1 MRRILDLPFL
11 VILMGIGALA
21 MLLPAA
27 HALTLRDLHVA
38 RSFFYGSVLLLL
50 LTAMIGIATANFHPR
65 NAARSHLTAV
75 AAAYLVLPVLLAI
88 PFHQALRD
96 TSFLNAWFEMV
107 SSFTTTG
114 ATLYEDPGRLSA
126 SMHLWRALVGWLGG
140 FFVLLSAIAI
150 LAPLNLGG
158 FEVVSGGAVG
168 RSTYGTSQITRIADP
183 SERVTRYALA
193 IFPVYGGL
201 TLLLWVLLLM
211 AGDSGLV
218 ALCHAMSTLSTSG
231 ISPGTGVANSPSGVL
246 GEVLIFVF
254 LFFAISRRAFYGNA
268 LSTTPMPIRRDPE
281 VQMALICLAV
291 LPLVQFLQHWTGTY
305 EKGTL
310 ASALQGAQALWG
322 SVFTTLSFLT
332 TTGFVSQDWGESR
345 NWAGP
350 GSSGLILLGLALIGG
365 GVATTAGGVKLLRV
379 FALYKLG
386 QRELERLI
394 HPSSVGGDGPAA
406 RRLRGEGAYVAWIFF
421 MLFAMSIAI
430 VMAALTLTGLA
441 FEPAMVFTIAALST
455 TGPLAAVA
463 TETPL
468 TYDMLGPAAKII
480 VAAAMVLGR
489 LETLAIL
496 ALLTPESWRR

>member
-1 MRRILDLPFL
+1 M
-11 VILMGIGALA
+11 
-21 MLLPAA
+21 
-27 HALTLRDLHVA
+27 
-38 RSFFYGSVLLLL
+38 
-50 LTAMIGIATANFHPR
+50 
-65 NAARSHLTAV
+65 
-75 AAAYLVLPVLLAI
+75 
-88 PFHQALRD
+88 
-96 TSFLNAWFEMV
+96 
-107 SSFTTTG
+107 
-114 ATLYEDPGRLSA
+114 
-126 SMHLWRALVGWLGG
+126 
-140 FFVLLSAIAI
+140 LLSAVAI

-158 FEVVSGGAVG
+158 FEVISGGAVG

-201 TLLLWVLLLM
+201 TLLLWILLLT

-231 ISPGTGVANSPSGVL
+231 ISPGPGVADSPSGVV
-246 GEVLIFVF
+246 GEAMIFVF
-254 LFFAISRRAFYGNA
+254 LFFAISRRAFYGNVM
-268 LSTTPMPIRRDPE
+268 STTLVPIRRDPE

-310 ASALQGAQALWG
+310 ASALHGAQALWG
-322 SVFTTLSFLT
+322 SAFTTLSFLT
-332 TTGFVSQDWGESR
+332 TTGFVSQDWGASR

-394 HPSSVGGDGPAA
+394 HPNSVGGDGAAA

-463 TETPL
+463 TEAPL
-468 TYDMLGPAAKII
+468 SHDILGPAAKII

>member
-114 ATLYEDPGRLSA
+114 ATLYDDPGRLSA

-158 FEVVSGGAVG
+158 FEVISGGAVG

-254 LFFAISRRAFYGNA
+254 LFFAISRRAFYGNV

>member
-1 MRRILDLPFL
+1 
-11 VILMGIGALA
+11 
-21 MLLPAA
+21 
-27 HALTLRDLHVA
+27 
-38 RSFFYGSVLLLL
+38 
-50 LTAMIGIATANFHPR
+50 
-65 NAARSHLTAV
+65 V

-114 ATLYEDPGRLSA
+114 ATLYDDPGRLSA

-140 FFVLLSAIAI
+140 FFVLLSAVAI

-158 FEVVSGGAVG
+158 FEVISGGAVG

-350 GSSGLILLGLALIGG
+350 WSSGLILLGLALIGG

-468 TYDMLGPAAKII
+468 TYDMLGSAAKII

>member
-1 MRRILDLPFL
+1 
-11 VILMGIGALA
+11 VI
-21 MLLPAA
+21 
-27 HALTLRDLHVA
+27 
-38 RSFFYGSVLLLL
+38 
-50 LTAMIGIATANFHPR
+50 
-65 NAARSHLTAV
+65 
-75 AAAYLVLPVLLAI
+75 
-88 PFHQALRD
+88 
-96 TSFLNAWFEMV
+96 
-107 SSFTTTG
+107 
-114 ATLYEDPGRLSA
+114 
-126 SMHLWRALVGWLGG
+126 
-140 FFVLLSAIAI
+140 
-150 LAPLNLGG
+150 
-158 FEVVSGGAVG
+158 SGGAVG

>member
-38 RSFFYGSVLLLL
+38 RSFFYGSVLLLM

-158 FEVVSGGAVG
+158 FEVISGGAVG

>member
-38 RSFFYGSVLLLL
+38 RSFFYGSVLLLM

-158 FEVVSGGAVG
+158 FEVISGGAVG

-254 LFFAISRRAFYGNA
+254 LFFAISRRAFYGNV

>member
-158 FEVVSGGAVG
+158 FEVISGGAVG

-254 LFFAISRRAFYGNA
+254 LFFAISRRAFYGNV

-463 TETPL
+463 TEPPL
-468 TYDMLGPAAKII
+468 TYDMLRPAAKII

>member
-1 MRRILDLPFL
+1 
-11 VILMGIGALA
+11 
-21 MLLPAA
+21 
-27 HALTLRDLHVA
+27 
-38 RSFFYGSVLLLL
+38 VLLLL

-65 NAARSHLTAV
+65 NAARSHLTALV
-75 AAAYLVLPVLLAI
+75 AAYLVLPVLLAI

-114 ATLYEDPGRLSA
+114 ATLYDDPGRLSA

-140 FFVLLSAIAI
+140 FFVLLSAVAI

-158 FEVVSGGAVG
+158 FEVISGGAVG

-254 LFFAISRRAFYGNA
+254 LFFAISRRAFYGNV

-386 QRELERLI
+386 QRELERLV
-394 HPSSVGGDGPAA
+394 HPNSVGGDGPAA

-421 MLFAMSIAI
+421 MLFAISIAL

-468 TYDMLGPAAKII
+468 SYDMLGSAAKII

>member
-27 HALTLRDLHVA
+27 HAFTLRDLHVA
-38 RSFFYGSVLLLL
+38 RSFFYGSVLLLM
-50 LTAMIGIATANFHPR
+50 LTAMIGITTSNFHPR
-65 NAARSHLTAV
+65 NAARSHLTALV
-75 AAAYLVLPVLLAI
+75 TAYLVLPVLLAI

-96 TSFLNAWFEMV
+96 TTFLNAWFEMV

-114 ATLYEDPGRLSA
+114 ATLYDDPGRLSA

-140 FFVLLSAIAI
+140 FFVLLSAVAI

-158 FEVVSGGAVG
+158 FEVISGGAVG

-193 IFPVYGGL
+193 ILPVYGGL
-201 TLLLWVLLLM
+201 TLLLWILLLT

-231 ISPGTGVANSPSGVL
+231 ISPGPGVADSPSGVV
-246 GEVLIFVF
+246 GEAMIFVF
-254 LFFAISRRAFYGNA
+254 LFFAISRRAFYGNVM
-268 LSTTPMPIRRDPE
+268 STTLVPIRRDPE

-310 ASALQGAQALWG
+310 ASALHGAQALWG
-322 SVFTTLSFLT
+322 SAFTTLSFLT
-332 TTGFVSQDWGESR
+332 TTGFVSQDWGASR

-394 HPSSVGGDGPAA
+394 HPNSVGGDGAAA

-463 TETPL
+463 TEAPL
-468 TYDMLGPAAKII
+468 SYDILGPAAKII

>member
-1 MRRILDLPFL
+1 
-11 VILMGIGALA
+11 
-21 MLLPAA
+21 
-27 HALTLRDLHVA
+27 
-38 RSFFYGSVLLLL
+38 
-50 LTAMIGIATANFHPR
+50 
-65 NAARSHLTAV
+65 
-75 AAAYLVLPVLLAI
+75 
-88 PFHQALRD
+88 
-96 TSFLNAWFEMV
+96 
-107 SSFTTTG
+107 
-114 ATLYEDPGRLSA
+114 
-126 SMHLWRALVGWLGG
+126 MHLWRALVGWLGG
-140 FFVLLSAIAI
+140 FFVLLSAVAI

-158 FEVVSGGAVG
+158 FEVISGGAVG

-231 ISPGTGVANSPSGVL
+231 ISPGTGVANSPSGVM

-254 LFFAISRRAFYGNA
+254 LFFAISRRAFYGNV

>member
-140 FFVLLSAIAI
+140 FFVLLSAVAI

-158 FEVVSGGAVG
+158 FEVISGGAVG

>member
-38 RSFFYGSVLLLL
+38 RSFFYGSVLLLM

-140 FFVLLSAIAI
+140 FFVLLSAVAI

-158 FEVVSGGAVG
+158 FEVISGGAVG

-254 LFFAISRRAFYGNA
+254 LFFAISRRAFYGNV

-379 FALYKLG
+379 FALYKLC
-386 QRELERLI
+386 QRELERLV
-394 HPSSVGGDGPAA
+394 HPNSVGGDGPAA

-421 MLFAMSIAI
+421 MLFAISIAI

-468 TYDMLGPAAKII
+468 TYDMLGSAAKII

>member
-38 RSFFYGSVLLLL
+38 RSFFYGSVLLLM

-468 TYDMLGPAAKII
+468 SYDMLGPAAKII

>member
-1 MRRILDLPFL
+1 
-11 VILMGIGALA
+11 
-21 MLLPAA
+21 
-27 HALTLRDLHVA
+27 LTLRDLHVA
-38 RSFFYGSVLLLL
+38 RSFFYGSVLLLM

-114 ATLYEDPGRLSA
+114 ATLYDDPGRLSA

-140 FFVLLSAIAI
+140 FFVLLSAVAI

-158 FEVVSGGAVG
+158 FEVISGGAVG

>member
-38 RSFFYGSVLLLL
+38 RSFFYGSVLLLM

-158 FEVVSGGAVG
+158 FEVISGGAVG

-421 MLFAMSIAI
+421 MLFAISIAI

-468 TYDMLGPAAKII
+468 TYDMLRPAAKII